1 MEMLENDEYEI
12 AKNSFYHPKD
22 KNKILKKEK
31 SIQHLNNLN
40 TIKGLYNDQKPLRPI
55 IYKKYMNNE
64 SNITELNSNNN
75 YPANNKYNYKN
86 NYSYNNYTINNSN
99 NRSLNIIKNNNNSRQ
114 LQLLSS
120 NKSKNINNIYPLNC
134 NKENE
139 VANKINN
146 HNTINNKKEDI
157 FSIRMISDNKKVHLN
172 NQNTESLHIS
182 SNIFTSEGD
191 KICKIPTT
199 LNEPIKLLQNQNI
212 RNSVN
217 IYSSKE
223 ESNIDIPI
231 SSINNGSSYIN
242 NIFESQISKMPNK
255 KPNQLN
261 SISSIQPQS
270 RQKENKYISNPSFD
284 NILRSKK
291 AKQ

>member
-64 SNITELNSNNN
+64 SNIAELNSNNN

-157 FSIRMISDNKKVHLN
+157 F
-172 NQNTESLHIS
+172 
-182 SNIFTSEGD
+182 
-191 KICKIPTT
+191 
-199 LNEPIKLLQNQNI
+199 
-212 RNSVN
+212 
-217 IYSSKE
+217 
-223 ESNIDIPI
+223 
-231 SSINNGSSYIN
+231 
-242 NIFESQISKMPNK
+242 
-255 KPNQLN
+255 
-261 SISSIQPQS
+261 
-270 RQKENKYISNPSFD
+270 
-284 NILRSKK
+284 
-291 AKQ
+291 